1 MNQINRH
8 NHHKKLV
15 LVIVKKIDLQN
26 QLLINRQP
34 QPQVLKKLQISDGRA
49 YENKRLRELNMIRSP
64 TQMNTPG
71 VGNCFI
77 EAVADQTRYDINY
90 KL

>member
-1 MNQINRH
+1 MSQSSQETGSCHRETN
-8 NHHKKLV
+8 KSSKPT
-15 LVIVKKIDLQN
+15 
-26 QLLINRQP
+26 INRQP
-34 QPQVLKKLQISDGRA
+34 QVLKNLQISDGRA

-77 EAVADQTRYDINY
+77 EAVADQSRYDMI
-90 KL
+90 